1 MKRFLALLTLSGVGS
16 LGAQARA
23 ERLTERA
30 TETREIVYFLRQP
43 ETHSFD
49 LYHDYTETRA
59 GVDKYL
65 NVVRAG
71 SRVSNPSALILDTG
85 VRLETRTLKG
95 NAITATGLDI
105 GEPVRPETEVV
116 VISFPPVERGQSTR
130 LRISETYTD
139 SVRYRVEGDELIWD
153 RGFGRAFNAVVLPA
167 GWYLTQSSIPA
178 TVGLTEDGRV
188 RLDFV
193 NPRPD
198 EIQVLIVA
206 RRR

>member
-116 VISFPPVERGQSTR
+116 GSRSRR
-130 LRISETYTD
+130 LSGASRPGS
-139 SVRYRVEGDELIWD
+139 
-153 RGFGRAFNAVVLPA
+153 GFRRPIPIRSGTGSRATN
-167 GWYLTQSSIPA
+167 
-178 TVGLTEDGRV
+178 
-188 RLDFV
+188 
-193 NPRPD
+193 
-198 EIQVLIVA
+198 
-206 RRR
+206 